1 MLFMVIAK
9 DGTDPD
15 APARRQAA
23 REAHLAGAKELAAAG
38 KLHLGG
44 PLLNNAGEM
53 IGSALLIEAEDMQAA
68 RALLDADIYTRAGVW
83 RTFEIHPF
91 KRAV

>member
-23 REAHLAGAKELAAAG
+23 RAEHLAGAKELAAAG
-38 KLHLGG
+38 QLVLGG
-44 PLLNNAGEM
+44 ALLDDTGAM
-53 IGSALLIEAEDMQAA
+53 IGSVLLLEAEDAAAA
-68 RALLDADIYTRAGVW
+68 RALVAADIYTAGGVW
-83 RTFEIHPF
+83 QQVEILPF
-91 KRAV
+91 KRAI

>member
-15 APARRQAA
+15 APARRQAV

-38 KLHLGG
+38 RLLLGG
-44 PLLNNAGEM
+44 PLLDDAGGM
-53 IGSALLIEAEDMQAA
+53 IGSALLLEAEDASAA
-68 RALLDADIYTRAGVW
+68 RAILDADIYTRTGVW
-83 RTFEIHPF
+83 QTFEIHPF
-91 KRAV
+91 RRAV